1 MLLFYIAKIHFL
13 FKGFKKGFIFF
24 LIGVL
29 FLKSTSIGQ
38 QSLSLNKNERYAD
51 FDTLLSKLQTVSPH
65 IPIKKRVWG
74 YDAIAQIKTLRRE
87 IDTIS
92 SDESFLRLINR
103 ALIGAQDEHTS
114 LWGSSAGH
122 QKQMKMYLPVV
133 YDKGNYLIAR
143 SFIVGNDTVL
153 VGSRI
158 EKINGTKIDAYVRAH
173 MTDRY
178 YRFDAKRK
186 KFYSES
192 FYENLQTVESNQ
204 IALSIRNPFGKNMGF
219 TLSTNQRLHF
229 LVPNMDTTFG
239 LKIYYW
245 EDTRTLYIKLYV
257 MEKSFIRRFKAGID
271 QYRNKNIDKIIIDLR
286 NNGGGSDSV
295 WESLYAYLLPEKF
308 SYQVKIDGYLP
319 YFMPKSYLAQSDMD
333 IKSIQKEKNSL
344 LSGLGLY
351 TYLYHTETII
361 PDDSSI
367 RFRGKIIVLGEN
379 IYSSAGSAMSVPNAY
394 SHDNII
400 SVGRC
405 SDVFLGIGYS
415 PVVFQLPNSG
425 IEYRISPSIEVTN
438 IKTLNDI
445 MQDHYEIE
453 VPFSKEELENKNNYM
468 GNSLGSYYLQHFDPF
483 IKVALSL

>member
-1 MLLFYIAKIHFL
+1 MAKIQYQ
-13 FKGFKKGFIFF
+13 FKGLKKGFSIC
-24 LIGVL
+24 LISIL
-29 FLKSTSIGQ
+29 FVKNTSMGQ
-38 QSLSLNKNERYAD
+38 QSLSLNKNEMFTD
-51 FDTLLSKLQTVSPH
+51 FDTLLTKLQTVSPH

-74 YDAIAQIKTLRRE
+74 YDAIAQIKTLRKE

-92 SDESFLRLINR
+92 SDESFLQLINR

-114 LWGSSAGH
+114 LWSSSAGH
-122 QKQMKMYLPVV
+122 QKQMNMYLPVV
-133 YDKGNYLIAR
+133 YDKGNYLIAK
-143 SFIVGNDTVL
+143 SFVVGNDTAL
-153 VGSRI
+153 MGSHI
-158 EKINGTKIDAYVRAH
+158 EKINGTKIDAYIKAH

-186 KFYSES
+186 KFYSEF
-192 FYENLQTVESNQ
+192 FYDNLQTVERNQ
-204 IALSIRNPFGKNMGF
+204 IALSIQNPIGKTVDF
-219 TLSTNQRLHF
+219 ALSTNKELHF

-239 LKIYYW
+239 VKIYYW
-245 EDTRTLYIKLYV
+245 EDTRTLYIKLFV
-257 MEKSFIRRFKAGID
+257 MEKSFIKRFKTGID
-271 QYRNKNIDKIIIDLR
+271 QYRSKNIDKIIIDLR

-308 SYQVKIDGYLP
+308 SYQVKIDGYPP
-319 YFMPKSYLAQSDMD
+319 YFMPKSYLAQSDLD

-394 SHDNII
+394 PHDNII
-400 SVGRC
+400 SVGRR
-405 SDVFLGIGYS
+405 SDVFLGVGYS
-415 PVVFQLPNSG
+415 PVVFHLPNSG

-453 VPFSKEELENKNNYM
+453 VPFSKGELENKNNYM

-483 IKVALSL
+483 IKIALSL